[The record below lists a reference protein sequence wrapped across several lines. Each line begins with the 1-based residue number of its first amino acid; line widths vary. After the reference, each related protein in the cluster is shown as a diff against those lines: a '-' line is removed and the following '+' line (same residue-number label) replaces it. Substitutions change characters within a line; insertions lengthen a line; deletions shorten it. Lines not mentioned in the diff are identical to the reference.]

1 MSQTMVRTA
10 EGVTGTVVEELA
22 SAKGVGVFD
31 VAPLFESVDPDA
43 LEQLF
48 ADEAGDHL
56 AVEFTHDGYRVRI
69 DGGRVSVEAVADSP

>member
-10 EGVTGTVVEELA
+10 DGVTGAVVEKLA
-22 SAKGVGVFD
+22 TEKGVDVFD
-31 VAPLFESVDPDA
+31 VSPLFESVDPDA

-48 ADEAGDHL
+48 ADGAAADHL

-69 DGGRVSVEAVADSP
+69 DGGRVSLEPTDD

>member
-1 MSQTMVRTA
+1 MSQTVVRTP

-22 SAKGVGVFD
+22 SAEGVDVFD
-31 VAPLFESVDPDA
+31 VSPLFDSVDPDA

-48 ADEAGDHL
+48 ADGAPTDHV

-69 DGGRVSVEAVADSP
+69 DGGRVSIEPTDD

>member
-1 MSQTMVRTA
+1 MSQTVVRTA

-22 SAKGVGVFD
+22 SAKGVDVFE
-31 VAPLFESVDPDA
+31 VSPLFDSVDPDA

-48 ADEAGDHL
+48 ADGAAVDHV

-69 DGGRVSVEAVADSP
+69 DGGRVSIEPADD